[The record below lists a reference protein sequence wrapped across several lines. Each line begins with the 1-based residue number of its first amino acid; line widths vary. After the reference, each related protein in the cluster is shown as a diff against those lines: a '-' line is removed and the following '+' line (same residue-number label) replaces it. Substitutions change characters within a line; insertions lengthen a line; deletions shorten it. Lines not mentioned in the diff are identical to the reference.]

1 MKKIL
6 FTIAVAITFTTGT
19 ILTGCQSSEQKEDAA
34 EQKVEDAKE
43 DLKDVQQDAN
53 TEAQKV
59 ATAEEWKAFRSD
71 TEVKIQNNQKR
82 IDDLRVQLNK
92 PGKTLDPLYAKRIE
106 TLENENNELRMRM
119 DNYEKS
125 QSDWEKFKMEFNHD
139 MDELGRSLKDFTVD
153 NK

>member
-19 ILTGCQSSEQKEDAA
+19 ILTGCQSSAQKEDAA

-59 ATAEEWKAFRSD
+59 ATAEEWKAFRSE
-71 TEVKIQNNQKR
+71 TEIKIQNNQKR

-125 QSDWEKFKMEFNHD
+125 QTDWEKFKMEFNHD
-139 MDELGRSLKDFTVD
+139 LDELGRSLKDFTVD